1 MRNSRT
7 IIFLGVLCSALSVTA
22 DSVLLKSGIE
32 KNRIIELYTSEGC
45 SSCPSADKW
54 ISGLKNS
61 DDLWNDVIPIAFHV
75 DYWDQLGW
83 VDELA
88 EKNYSDR
95 QREYRRE
102 GSISQV
108 YTPGFVVDGKEW
120 RGFFKR
126 KMLKP
131 AAPVDVGEITLQIQP
146 DSIIATFDP
155 QIVVSDDLVFHTAVL
170 GFDIEKE
177 IQAGENAGK
186 TLHHDF
192 AVIAYDKKKVTHD
205 NNTFATDML
214 IPQAKHNAVRKA
226 IVVWISDLNSQAPLQ
241 AIGDWL

>member
-1 MRNSRT
+1 MRNNRT
-7 IIFLGVLCSALSVTA
+7 VIFLSLLCCALNATA
-22 DSVLLKSGIE
+22 DSVVLKSGTE
-32 KNRIIELYTSEGC
+32 KNRFIELYTSEGC

-54 ISGLKNS
+54 ISEFKSS

-83 VDELA
+83 EDVLA
-88 EKNYSDR
+88 DKNFSDR
-95 QREYRRE
+95 QRQYRHE

-131 AAPVDVGEITLQIQP
+131 AAPVDVGEITLQINS
-146 DSIIATFDP
+146 DTLSANFTP
-155 QIVVSDDLVFHTAVL
+155 QIEINDELVFHTALL
-170 GFDIEKE
+170 GFDITNE

-186 TLHHDF
+186 TLYHDF
-192 AVIAYDKKKVTHD
+192 AVIAYHKKNVSLE
-205 NNTFATDML
+205 NNTFATDMQ
-214 IPQAKHNAVRKA
+214 IPRSKQNVGRKA
-226 IVVWISDLNSQAPLQ
+226 IVVWVSEPSSQSPLQ
-241 AIGDWL
+241 AIGNWL